1 MRNYLSI
8 TALII
13 LALSCSNPRQQG
25 KKVIAVSILPQK
37 YFVEK
42 IGGNDFE
49 TEVLVAPGA
58 SHETYDPTPQ
68 QMVRLGDAAL
78 WLKNG
83 NLAFEEQWEPKFLSS
98 HPQLKTLDWSEGI
111 QLIAGED
118 HHEEAAEEEHHGGID
133 PHYWLSPRQA
143 LVLAQNTAKALEEI
157 NPEKA
162 TEYRQNLNQLQKRIQ
177 SLDSMATAAFST
189 LSGRSFMIFHPAL
202 TYFAQDYG
210 LKQIAVEQG
219 GNAPT
224 ARGLRQFID
233 MARKENIKV
242 ILVQQQFDRENAETI
257 AREIG
262 AKVIPFDPMAENW
275 ENNMLSIIKMMQE
288 AMQNSQP

>member
-13 LALSCSNPRQQG
+13 LALSCSSPRQQG